1 MNQDFRLPKL
11 LASLAALLLGGQI
24 VAFGD
29 EGADVEIF
37 EKRIR
42 PVLIRHCY
50 ECHSA
55 ASADLKGGLRL
66 DSRDFLRQGGESGPA
81 IVPGNPQ
88 ESLLLDALKHQ
99 TFEMPPDKKLPAHVV
114 ADFNRWIEL
123 GAPDPRDNPPS
134 ADEVAELSWNT
145 ILNERREWWS
155 LLPVNPIA
163 PPREQNENRIDA
175 FVASKQQAAGIAS
188 GPSAPPRVLVR
199 RLSLVLTGLPPTP
212 AEIEQFAEES
222 QTDSEAA
229 YQSLVE
235 RLIESPHFGEHWA
248 RHWMDVV
255 RFAETHGYEWNHEV
269 RGAWRYR
276 DYLIRAFNND
286 LSYDQLVREHIA
298 GDLLKSPRLNE
309 QLGINESIIGTAF
322 WRFGELGHDNCV
334 DFPEI
339 RFDAIDNQ
347 IDTLGKAFQALTIS
361 CARCHDHKLDAIS
374 TKDYHALVGILENS
388 SQIVHTL
395 DSPER
400 IADAS
405 AEIRQLKGQLRQ
417 RLAEHWLATIDSM
430 PDTIIAALNDE
441 PNKNELIVSAEGT
454 PWENPAYILKQFTK
468 TSDSEKGTPFLT
480 AKWIWDK
487 PNAFQNEPSSAPI
500 YFRFTFDLQ
509 ELPKK
514 AQLFATA
521 DDRVTSHL
529 NGQRLGN
536 NPAWQTP
543 AQYDL
548 TNQLK
553 KGRNTI
559 AFDAAN
565 GVGPAGFIASLS
577 RTVFPFRNR

>member
-361 CARCHDHKLDAIS
+361 
-374 TKDYHALVGILENS
+374 
-388 SQIVHTL
+388 
-395 DSPER
+395 
-400 IADAS
+400 
-405 AEIRQLKGQLRQ
+405 
-417 RLAEHWLATIDSM
+417 
-430 PDTIIAALNDE
+430 
-441 PNKNELIVSAEGT
+441 
-454 PWENPAYILKQFTK
+454 
-468 TSDSEKGTPFLT
+468 
-480 AKWIWDK
+480 
-487 PNAFQNEPSSAPI
+487 
-500 YFRFTFDLQ
+500 
-509 ELPKK
+509 
-514 AQLFATA
+514 
-521 DDRVTSHL
+521 
-529 NGQRLGN
+529 
-536 NPAWQTP
+536 
-543 AQYDL
+543 
-548 TNQLK
+548 
-553 KGRNTI
+553 
-559 AFDAAN
+559 
-565 GVGPAGFIASLS
+565 
-577 RTVFPFRNR
+577 